1 MMQAATPEPVAQGVY
16 NGPYLTGEEYEL
28 MVQDQRRMDEQ
39 WKDLEVDYGD

>member
-1 MMQAATPEPVAQGVY
+1 MIQAATPEPTPQGVY

-28 MVQDQRRMDEQ
+28 MVQDQRRMDEK